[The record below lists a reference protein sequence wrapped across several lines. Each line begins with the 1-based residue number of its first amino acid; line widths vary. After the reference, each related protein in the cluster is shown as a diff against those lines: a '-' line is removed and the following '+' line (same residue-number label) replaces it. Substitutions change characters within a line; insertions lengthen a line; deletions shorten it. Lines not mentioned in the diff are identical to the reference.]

1 MIEVIN
7 AKVGLNK
14 VTIRARLTL
23 EELEAKTPHKKEL
36 IRNQKDS
43 LIELEYANTIL
54 HRLDLKVMAMSS
66 QLFNQNRLLLELQE
80 ENKKLHTTIK
90 NLLEDDNEI
99 LKDAEM

>member
-14 VTIRARLTL
+14 VTLRARLTL
-23 EELEAKTPHKKEL
+23 EELEAKTPHKKQL

-43 LIELEYANTIL
+43 LQELEYANTIL
-54 HRLDLKVMAMSS
+54 HRLDLNVMAMSS
-66 QLFNQNRLLLELQE
+66 QIFSQNRLLLELQE
-80 ENKKLHTTIK
+80 ENTKYKQTIE
-90 NLLEDDNEI
+90 NLLNDDNEI

>member
-54 HRLDLKVMAMSS
+54 HRLDLNVMAMSS
-66 QLFNQNRLLLELQE
+66 QIFSQNRLLLELQE